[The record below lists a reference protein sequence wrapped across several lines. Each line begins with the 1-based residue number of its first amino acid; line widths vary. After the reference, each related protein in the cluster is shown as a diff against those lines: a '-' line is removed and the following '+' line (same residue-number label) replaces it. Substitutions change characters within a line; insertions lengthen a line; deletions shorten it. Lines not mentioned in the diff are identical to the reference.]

1 MKETAITTMKN
12 DLRKVNIVEMEDF
25 DDSCICYDSESDSAF
40 ATVYWNPT
48 LQGYD
53 VYHAITNDIT
63 GRELDDEKKIGSGL
77 TRFKAS
83 NAVKSLQCRLF
94 GIGAVYDGPD
104 TASGAGMNGICDMLR
119 GISARGRSNN

>member
-25 DDSCICYDSESDSAF
+25 DDSCFVHDSESNRPF
-40 ATVYWNPT
+40 ATVYYNPST
-48 LQGYD
+48 SQYD
-53 VYHAITNDIT
+53 VFHAIPCNRD
-63 GRELDDEKKIGSGL
+63 GRDLDDEKKIASGS
-77 TRFKAS
+77 RFQAS
-83 NAVKSLQCRLF
+83 NAVKELQCRLF

>member
-1 MKETAITTMKN
+1 MKETALSTMKN
-12 DLRKVNIVEMEDF
+12 DLRRVNFIEMEDF
-25 DDSCICYDSESDSAF
+25 ECSFICCDSESDSAF

-77 TRFKAS
+77 TRFQAS
-83 NAVKSLQCRLF
+83 NAVKSLQCRIF
-94 GIGAVYDGPD
+94 EMGSTYDGNG
-104 TASGAGMNGICDMLR
+104 TASGAGMDGICDMIR
-119 GISARGRSNN
+119 GISARGRSN